1 MGKFIAKR
9 ILQAIPLLIVISLLV
24 FSLIQLAPFDVVDSL
39 TTPNMSDEMI
49 ALLRERY
56 GLDQPV
62 LHRYFNWVQNVLQG
76 DFGRSL
82 RTGVPISED
91 LAIRIPNTIRL
102 VLPAYI
108 TALVLA
114 IGLGMLAGANKNKWP
129 DKLIDGIC
137 SFGIATPSFWVA
149 MLLIYFFGLRLGWF
163 PIFGMYTV
171 GVPRTFADDL
181 RHFILPFA
189 TLTLAF
195 FPSLTRYIRMSTMT
209 QVDEDYVT
217 IQRAFHA
224 SKLEIF
230 TRHISRNILIPI
242 VTQIGMA
249 LPMLVTGAVITESI
263 FSWQGVGPYLMH
275 AARNMDYPVIMA
287 LMLLSAILVILGN
300 LLSDILYGIVD
311 PRIRKGGE
319 VS

>member
-1 MGKFIAKR
+1 MAKFILKR
-9 ILQAIPLLIVISLLV
+9 LLQAIPLLIVISLLV
-24 FSLIQLAPFDVVDSL
+24 FVLIQLAPFDVVDAL
-39 TTPNMSDEMI
+39 ITPDMSPEMI
-49 ALLRERY
+49 ANLRYRY
-56 GLDQPV
+56 GLDQSV
-62 LHRYFNWVQNVLQG
+62 LTRYFNWLGNVLRG

-82 RTGVPISED
+82 TTRVPIADE
-91 LAIRIPNTIRL
+91 LAVRIPNTIRL
-102 VLPAYI
+102 VLPAYLF
-108 TALVLA
+108 ALILA
-114 IGLGMLAGANKNKWP
+114 ISLGMVAGANRNRWP

-149 MLLIYFFGLRLGWF
+149 MLLIYVFGLQLGWF

-171 GVPRTFADDL
+171 GGTREFADYL
-181 RHFILPFA
+181 RHFMLPFI

-195 FPSLTRYIRMSTMT
+195 FPSLTRYIRMSTIM
-209 QVDEDYVT
+209 QVEEDYVT
-217 IQRAFHA
+217 IQKTFQA
-224 SKLEIF
+224 SKWEIF
-230 TRHISRNILIPI
+230 TRHISRNVMIPI

-275 AARNMDYPVIMA
+275 AARTMDYPVIMA

-300 LLSDILYGIVD
+300 LLSDVLYSIVD

-319 VS
+319 GS